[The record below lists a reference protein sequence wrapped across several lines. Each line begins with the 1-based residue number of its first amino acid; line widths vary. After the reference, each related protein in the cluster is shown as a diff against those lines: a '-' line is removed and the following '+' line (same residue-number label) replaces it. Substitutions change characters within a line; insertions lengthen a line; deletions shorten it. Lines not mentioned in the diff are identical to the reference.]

1 MPERHKRAFE
11 EYLRGRDT
19 KKLFKGV
26 RIDTPYGERKIIKCL
41 PDRELLRITK
51 DLAAEKA
58 LYTMDADQSGH
69 IWDWE
74 KKLIKQFEG
83 VLAETFAH
91 IALMCLLPQAAVDR
105 FDLERED
112 FRYDVKEYDVRL
124 RCGGQIYKFEVRNS
138 NSYKTAIGEGY
149 GSLDVLGAYVNKYKT
164 RETLADYFIRPLLQ
178 SETLCPE
185 LPDHKN
191 ADELAEK
198 LLGGRGAC
206 RVHGGGFAGTIQA
219 FVPLD
224 ALEHFRRGMEA
235 VLGVGSCHILS
246 VRPEGGVLLEEYA

>member
-69 IWDWE
+69 IRDRE

-124 RCGGQIYKFEVRNS
+124 RCGGQIY
-138 NSYKTAIGEGY
+138 
-149 GSLDVLGAYVNKYKT
+149 
-164 RETLADYFIRPLLQ
+164 
-178 SETLCPE
+178 
-185 LPDHKN
+185 
-191 ADELAEK
+191 
-198 LLGGRGAC
+198 
-206 RVHGGGFAGTIQA
+206 
-219 FVPLD
+219 
-224 ALEHFRRGMEA
+224 
-235 VLGVGSCHILS
+235 
-246 VRPEGGVLLEEYA
+246 

>member
-69 IWDWE
+69 IRDRE

-105 FDLERED
+105 FDLDAKISDTTSRNTTYGCGAAG
-112 FRYDVKEYDVRL
+112 RYISSKSE
-124 RCGGQIYKFEVRNS
+124 IP
-138 NSYKTAIGEGY
+138 TAI
-149 GSLDVLGAYVNKYKT
+149 
-164 RETLADYFIRPLLQ
+164 
-178 SETLCPE
+178 
-185 LPDHKN
+185 
-191 ADELAEK
+191 K
-198 LLGGRGAC
+198 LRSGK
-206 RVHGGGFAGTIQA
+206 GTA
-219 FVPLD
+219 VWTCS
-224 ALEHFRRGMEA
+224 ALT
-235 VLGVGSCHILS
+235 
-246 VRPEGGVLLEEYA
+246 